1 MNILIIEDELNSAE
15 MLGML
20 LGLQGHAVSIALT
33 GQAGLDLAERTHPDL
48 AIVDLLLPDV
58 DGLAVIAALRR
69 GTVPCT
75 CIALTNVDDPAMR
88 SAAEAAGVDHY
99 LLKSADISKLLA
111 VIDALSV

>member
-33 GQAGLDLAERTHPDL
+33 GQVGLDLAASTHPDL
-48 AIVDLLLPDV
+48 AIVDLLLPDME
-58 DGLAVIAALRR
+58 GLAVIAALHR

-75 CIALTNVDDPAMR
+75 CIALTNIDDPAMR
-88 SAAEAAGVDHY
+88 SAAEAAGVEHY